1 MQRKLT
7 FPLPSKTP
15 MELSHLQQIP
25 IQVLRNRLILLQHFS
40 NLFCK
45 SITLFDLQSDH
56 LSEHSIQDMELGFD
70 RLRGIILSS
79 SKVRQKFS
87 YSLCYLC
94 MLMVLQL
101 WFNCS
106 MVVG

>member
-1 MQRKLT
+1 MACGSAHSVSWSSMQRKLT

-15 MELSHLQQIP
+15 MEFSHLQQIP

-56 LSEHSIQDMELGFD
+56 LSGHSIQDMELGFD

-79 SKVRQKFS
+79 SKVRQNLAT
-87 YSLCYLC
+87 LCNNLC
-94 MLMVLQL
+94 ML
-101 WFNCS
+101 
-106 MVVG
+106 

>member
-1 MQRKLT
+1 MACGSAHSVSWSSMQRKLT

-56 LSEHSIQDMELGFD
+56 LSGHSIQDMELGFD

-79 SKVRQKFS
+79 SKVRQN
-87 YSLCYLC
+87 LATVCNNLC
-94 MLMVLQL
+94 ML
-101 WFNCS
+101 
-106 MVVG
+106 